1 MKKEFTKKQKVM
13 AGVAAG
19 AIALTIGV
27 VGVTTMMDNGFDNT
41 PEQETVVEKKFELKL
56 KYKEE
61 PKDEYVVTIDGE
73 KVTVKTKDIKPEI
86 DTSKLGKT
94 EHVVT
99 VDGKEIILAITVED
113 KRTIGLELEKDKK
126 IEVKA
131 GEITIKELESTLIK
145 TLVLKL
151 ENKEEKVEYTFNY
164 PEGFDKE
171 LKTEGEFKV
180 TVNAR
185 FVDNKKNNTK
195 KIVPVVI
202 SLPEIKEEVPAV
214 QEPEIPEETI
224 PEDDVVYNDGEVGE
238 DGAYTEGP
246 DYSGVSDNDD
256 DYYAGGGTNDY
267 SEPAPTT
274 PAPSQPAPA
283 PSEPAPAPVQ
293 PIQPEEVPSIGVPG
307 GIPGDAVL
315 TEDAPSYK
323 QHVFAY
329 NKSLGGNAKIDTT
342 VVDYGIGKILLAG
355 SDENGNVLSVSYESG
370 QMKFMFDYPTLSSE
384 QIAELEN
391 VARSFLG
398 AYGF

>member
-1 MKKEFTKKQKVM
+1 M

-41 PEQETVVEKKFELKL
+41 PKQETVVEKKFELKL

-61 PKDEYVVTIDGE
+61 PKDEYVVTVDGE
-73 KVTVKTKDIKPEI
+73 KVTVKTKDVKPEI
-86 DTSKLGKT
+86 DTSKLSKT

-99 VDGKEIILAITVED
+99 VDGKEIILVITVED
-113 KRTIGLELEKDKK
+113 KRTIDLELEKDKK
-126 IEVKA
+126 IEVKV
-131 GEITIKELESTLIK
+131 GETTIEELESTLIK
-145 TLVLKL
+145 TLDLKV
-151 ENKEEKVEYTFNY
+151 ENKEEKVEYIFNY

-171 LKTEGEFKV
+171 LKTEGEFEV
-180 TVNAR
+180 TVTAH
-185 FVDNKKNNTK
+185 FTDNRKNNTK
-195 KIVPVVI
+195 EVVPVVI
-202 SLPEIKEEVPAV
+202 SLPEIKEEVPTA
-214 QEPEIPEETI
+214 QEPEE
-224 PEDDVVYNDGEVGE
+224 DVV
-238 DGAYTEGP
+238 YTEGP

-256 DYYAGGGTNDY
+256 DYYAGEETNDDY

-274 PAPSQPAPA
+274 PAPSKPAPA
-283 PSEPAPAPVQ
+283 PVPTPAPAPVQ
-293 PIQPEEVPSIGVPG
+293 PLQPEEVPSIGVPG
-307 GIPGDAVL
+307 GIPGGAVL

-323 QHVFAY
+323 QHAFAY
-329 NKSLGGNAKIDTT
+329 NKSLGGNAKVNST
-342 VVDYGIGKILLAG
+342 VVDYGIGLVLLSG
-355 SDENGNVLSVSYESG
+355 SDENGNVLSASYSSG